1 MIRVARS
8 LTAALLP
15 LDAVISCG
23 DAGSARARV
32 ANASARVALAAASL
46 SGQEATLANEVTRPT
61 YMGFDTG
68 AYPGDDAMRAWR
80 TGNSP
85 YTWTGYYLPSP
96 CHQDEGWSGKRET
109 LTSIGWGSRCCTWV
123 NRRGAASQA
132 RRTSSA

>member
-15 LDAVISCG
+15 LAAVVSCR
-23 DAGSARARV
+23 DAGSARERV
-32 ANASARVALAAASL
+32 ANASARVALAAATL
-46 SGQEATLANEVTRPT
+46 SGQEAQLANEVTHPT

-85 YTWTGYYLPSP
+85 YKWTGYYLPSP
-96 CHQDEGWSGKRET
+96 CHQDQGWSGKRDT
-109 LTSIGWGSRCCTWV
+109 LTAMGYGLAV
-123 NRRGAASQA
+123 
-132 RRTSSA
+132 